1 MGCTQSVCICF
12 VIVLVMAGV
21 LFDSYGFEWT
31 FTGAALASIFIGTIL
46 LVILVMFGNGPV
58 TLRVNDGNNKRSGDD
73 NIS

>member
-1 MGCTQSVCICF
+1 MCLCF
-12 VIVLVMAGV
+12 VIVLVMAGA

-46 LVILVMFGNGPV
+46 LVILIMFGNGPV
-58 TLRVNDGNNKRSGDD
+58 TLCNNGGNNKRSGGD